1 MMNQSV
7 LKTLS
12 LPLFFLISL
21 FSLGGLYNQQLITAI
36 NQLGPWLTIQ
46 SLPIIFASSL
56 FTVIV
61 FVLINRKQQG
71 KRIIE
76 RRRLWFWF
84 IVALGGGYFNYE
96 FSINNYIFNELPILL
111 YTNSYTGL
119 NILGALRL
127 GVLEFNPMPWLL
139 HIGLSILALAVA
151 PIILNKLYNRSK
163 KSILIKNIGSVDN
176 KRLLYQELNE
186 LFESSKVGRKIVARL
201 AVYSVVTI
209 YGVVMLAVPAV
220 LHDQSRVVGLA
231 VMDDGLGAA
240 KDVIEASLVS
250 TQALLFAVK
259 EHAYED
265 ALKKINTVSRLAPN
279 DAYVLKIK
287 NEIISLSKFNKG
299 VLLKL

>member
-1 MMNQSV
+1 LDDLTEEYKSMMNQSV

-139 HIGLSILALAVA
+139 
-151 PIILNKLYNRSK
+151 
-163 KSILIKNIGSVDN
+163 NIGSVDN